1 MGCAIPGAIAAK
13 LARSDR
19 QVAVFMGDGGF
30 LMYTGDL
37 ETLARL
43 KLPVTVV
50 VMNDGALSSIKVKQD
65 KCSHSAVGVDFG
77 APDYAGIARDFG
89 LLGMKATSREEF
101 RKAFKW
107 ALDSGRGA
115 VVEVATYYGE
125 YLRYQ

>member
-1 MGCAIPGAIAAK
+1 
-13 LARSDR
+13 
-19 QVAVFMGDGGF
+19 
-30 LMYTGDL
+30 MYTGDL

-77 APDYAGIARDFG
+77 APDYAGIARNFG
-89 LLGMKATSREEF
+89 LLGVKATSREEF